1 MDKILLLDR
10 LYNDINDI
18 ILTRQHPVTGLLPAS
33 TAITTHGDY
42 TDAWVRDNVYSI
54 MCVWTLG
61 SAYKKGGEKVR
72 SDELNQATIKLM
84 RGLLQSMMRQ
94 APKVETFKH
103 TLNAMDCLHAKY
115 NTQTGLNVVE
125 DHEWGHLQIDA
136 TSVFLLML
144 AQMTATGLR
153 VINTIDEVDFVQN
166 LIYYIA
172 SAYRIPDYGIWER
185 GNKINNGKTEINAS
199 SVGMAKA
206 ALQALD
212 ELNLFGDND
221 NPRAV
226 VHTIPDAISRARNTL
241 THLLPRE
248 SISKEVDSA
257 LLSIIGFPAFAVGD
271 TALANE
277 TRNKILS
284 ELGGNYGCKRFLWD
298 GHQTSIEDHSRM
310 YYEHS
315 ELADFEHIE
324 SEWPLFH
331 TYLYIQALFDKDEEL
346 AKKYRDQ
353 LESVMVEQDGK
364 FLLPELYFVDKP
376 ELEGERNNPGSQPR
390 KPNENIPL
398 VWAQSLYFTGLM
410 LDEGLVQADDLD
422 PLQLRN
428 RSTKNTDT
436 QIALVVLAENE
447 SVKLQLAE
455 HGVISETYSDIS
467 PINVISASELVE
479 SFRKVGANKSL
490 ALTGRPKRRFQGL
503 ATAQTFK
510 INDKPYLSLSNL
522 QYDEN
527 NYLKFDAELATADLL
542 RELSYINKSW
552 INNEVAVFTYL
563 VTQDI
568 CDSVNAAVLLKAI
581 KELQLRISHTNIGYA
596 SASLAIRASKVNNLM
611 VPDLTVKGLFNTEQ
625 MSSAHAYSF
634 DLLALPDEIQLQIKS
649 SETDDLS
656 FYQQIT
662 TWLSVYTLD
671 SVLTED
677 ISADNDNTINF
688 AQLVSGIYARA
699 QHKHHWLTARLCFS
713 ILKLAHKDL
722 ADDLSLVCARHID
735 IVIGEEKHL
744 ILTHENSLLKPKELL
759 KLLDD
764 TCHQLLER
772 TLVQEMLVTL
782 GNIVRTKTL
791 VFNGLRSI
799 KINNLLALCAKHDEC
814 SESTFVELSLKSP
827 FELNQAVREVLTS
840 QQQEFNEN
848 VKFNFCDHTIKHPQS
863 DFTQAVDTD
872 WLEWRSE
879 RGLFTRID
887 DDLLADI
894 WQSLAHTSRIIFAD
908 DDNAAEVLDA
918 EITRSSMTPREES
931 FARCIDGLVQH
942 LQPIYY
948 KSAILETLFAF
959 TQHCKN
965 TADFKTEQIILGQV
979 LSDAATLFTET
990 EGTKKTGETC
1000 LQSFMTQ
1007 SPQVLQKYIGTIFQ
1021 RLSVSELA

>member
-1 MDKILLLDR
+1 
-10 LYNDINDI
+10 
-18 ILTRQHPVTGLLPAS
+18 
-33 TAITTHGDY
+33 
-42 TDAWVRDNVYSI
+42 

-61 SAYKKGGEKVR
+61 SAYKKSGEQIR

-94 APKVETFKH
+94 APKVEKFKH
-103 TLNAMDCLHAKY
+103 TLDAMDCLHAKY
-115 NTQTGLNVVE
+115 NTHTGLNVVE

-144 AQMTATGLR
+144 AQMTSSGLR
-153 VINTIDEVDFVQN
+153 IINTIDEVDFVQN

-212 ELNLFGDND
+212 ELNLFGNKE

-241 THLLPRE
+241 KHLLPRE

-271 TALANE
+271 MALVE
-277 TRNKILS
+277 TTRQKILS
-284 ELGGNYGCKRFLWD
+284 ELGGMYGCKRFLWD

-331 TYLYIQALFDKDEEL
+331 TYLYIQALFDNDTEL
-346 AKKYRDQ
+346 AKKYRTQ

-364 FLLPELYFVDKP
+364 LLLPELYFVDTD
-376 ELEGERNNPGSQPR
+376 ELEAERKNPSSQQR

-428 RSTKNTDT
+428 RSTKTTNT
-436 QIALVVLAENE
+436 QVALVVLAENE
-447 SVKLQLAE
+447 SVKLQLANY
-455 HGVISETYSDIS
+455 GVISETIDDIS
-467 PINVISASELVE
+467 PINVILASELVQ
-479 SFRKVGANKSL
+479 SYRKVGANKNL

-503 ATAQTFK
+503 ATAQTFA
-510 INDKPYLSLSNL
+510 INGNQYLSLSSV

-527 NYLKFDAELATADLL
+527 NYLLFDAQLATADLL
-542 RELSYINKSW
+542 RELSYLSKNW
-552 INNEVAVFTYL
+552 INDEVAVFSYL
-563 VTQDI
+563 LTQDM
-568 CDSVNAAVLLKAI
+568 CDSANSDVLLTTI
-581 KELQLRISHTNIGYA
+581 KELQLRISHSNIGYA
-596 SASLAIRASKVNNLM
+596 SANLAIRASKVNNLM
-611 VPDLTVKGLFNTEQ
+611 VPNLTIKGLSNTE
-625 MSSAHAYSF
+625 MTSSAHTYSF
-634 DLLALPDEIQLQIKS
+634 DLLALPHNIQQQIKDC
-649 SETDDLS
+649 EADDLS
-656 FYQQIT
+656 FYHQIT
-662 TWLSVYTLD
+662 SWAATYSLETT
-671 SVLTED
+671 LTEN
-677 ISADNDNTINF
+677 ISSDDGRSISFETLI
-688 AQLVSGIYARA
+688 LGIYIRA

-713 ILKLAHKDL
+713 LLNLAHKDL
-722 ADDLSLVCARHID
+722 PDDVSLICARHIN
-735 IVIGEEKHL
+735 IVLGEEKR
-744 ILTHENSLLKPKELL
+744 IVITHENSLLKPKELL
-759 KLLDD
+759 TLLGEA
-764 TCHQLLER
+764 CKQLLER
-772 TLVQEMLVTL
+772 TLVQEILLTL
-782 GNIVRTKTL
+782 GNTIRTKTS

-799 KINNLLALCAKHDEC
+799 KINNLLALCAKHDKCTEN
-814 SESTFVELSLKSP
+814 TFLELSLKSP
-827 FELNQAVREVLTS
+827 YELDQSVREVLSS
-840 QQQEFNEN
+840 QQQEFTDN
-848 VKFNFCDHTIKHPQS
+848 VNFNFCDHILNNPQA
-863 DFTQAVDTD
+863 DFAYAVDTN

-879 RGLFTRID
+879 RGLITRID

-894 WQSLAHTSRIIFAD
+894 WSSLAHTSRIVFAD
-908 DDNAAEVLDA
+908 NENAVEVLDS
-918 EITRSSMTPREES
+918 ETTRSSMTPREES
-931 FARCIDGLVQH
+931 FARCIDGLIQH

-948 KSAILETLFAF
+948 KSAILEALLAY

-965 TADFKTEQIILGQV
+965 NTEYKTEQVILGKV
-979 LSDAATLFTET
+979 LSDAATLFIET
-990 EGTKKTGETC
+990 EGNKKTGESC
-1000 LQSFMTQ
+1000 LNNFMCQ
-1007 SPQVLQKYIGTIFQ
+1007 SPAVLQKYIGKVF
-1021 RLSVSELA
+1021 E

>member
-1 MDKILLLDR
+1 MDKVLLLDR

-153 VINTIDEVDFVQN
+153 IINTIDEVDFVQN

-172 SAYRIPDYGIWER
+172 SAYRTPDYGIWER

-206 ALQALD
+206 ALEALD
-212 ELNLFGDND
+212 ELNLFGNNE

-271 TALANE
+271 TALADI

-284 ELGGNYGCKRFLWD
+284 ELGGKYGCKRFLWD
-298 GHQTSIEDHSRM
+298 GHQTIIEDHSRM

-331 TYLYIQALFDKDEEL
+331 TYLYIQALFDKDETL

-364 FLLPELYFVDKP
+364 FLLPELYYVDEP
-376 ELEGERNNPGSQPR
+376 ELEGERENPGSQPR

-410 LDEGLVQADDLD
+410 LDEGLVQPDDLD

-428 RSTKNTDT
+428 RSTTTADT

-455 HGVISETYSDIS
+455 HGVISETFAEIS

-479 SFRKVGANKSL
+479 SYRKVGANKNL

-503 ATAQTFK
+503 ATAQTFR
-510 INDKPYLSLSNL
+510 INDKPFLSLSNL

-542 RELSYINKSW
+542 RELSYLNKSW
-552 INNEVAVFTYL
+552 INDEVAVFSYL

-568 CDSVNAAVLLKAI
+568 CDSVNADVLLTTI

-611 VPDLTVKGLFNTEQ
+611 VPDLSVMGLFNTEQ
-625 MSSAHAYSF
+625 TSSAHAYSF
-634 DLLALPDEIQLQIKS
+634 DLLALPNEIQQQIKA

-656 FYQQIT
+656 YYHQVND
-662 TWLSVYTLD
+662 WLSVYSLD
-671 SVLTED
+671 SILTEN
-677 ISADNDNTINF
+677 ISTEQGCSISF
-688 AQLVSGIYARA
+688 EQLISGIYTRA
-699 QHKHHWLTARLCFS
+699 QHKQHWLTARLCFS
-713 ILKLAHKDL
+713 ALKLAHKDL

-735 IVIGEEKHL
+735 IVIGDENH
-744 ILTHENSLLKPKELL
+744 IVLTHENSLLKPKQLL
-759 KLLDD
+759 KMLDQV
-764 TCHQLLER
+764 CHQKLER

-782 GNIVRTKTL
+782 GNIVRTKTR

-799 KINNLLALCAKHDEC
+799 KLNNLLALCAKHDEC
-814 SESTFVELSLKSP
+814 NESTFIELSLKSP
-827 FELNQAVREVLTS
+827 FELNQAIREVLTS

-848 VKFNFCDHTIKHPQS
+848 VKFNFCDHIMQNS
-863 DFTQAVDTD
+863 QANFTQAVDTN

-894 WQSLAHTSRIIFAD
+894 WQSLAHTTRIVFAENA
-908 DDNAAEVLDA
+908 NAAEVLDA

-965 TADFKTEQIILGQV
+965 TPEFRTEEVVLGLV
-979 LSDAATLFTET
+979 LSDAATLFIET
-990 EGTKKTGETC
+990 QGTKKEGETC
-1000 LQSFMTQ
+1000 LQSFMMQ
-1007 SPQVLQKYIGTIFQ
+1007 APQVLQKYVSKIFQ
-1021 RLSVSELA
+1021 QLN